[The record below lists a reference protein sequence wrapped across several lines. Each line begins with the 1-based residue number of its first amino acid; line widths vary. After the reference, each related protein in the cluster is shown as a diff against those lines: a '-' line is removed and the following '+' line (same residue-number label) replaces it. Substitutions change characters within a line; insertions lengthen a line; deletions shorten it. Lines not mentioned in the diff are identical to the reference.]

1 MTFLNDFTE
10 YKAEGKCIAVLGKFD
25 GVHKGHASLFEYA
38 RNCRGDRRIIAF
50 TFAVREDTKVLTDS
64 NERLELLEKCDV
76 DVVIEQHMY
85 PEFSAMSPYDFL
97 SEVLIKRFNTELI
110 VCGENFGFGRN
121 RSGNVDFIK
130 ENADKLGYRVA
141 VLPSLAYEGVNI
153 SSTVIRQ
160 KLSVGD
166 IEAVNAMLGYRFK
179 VSGTVV
185 EGNRLGRKYNFPTA
199 NIYAPDAKLLPPNGV
214 YATVVTINKRSYY
227 GVTNVGVKPSVSDRK
242 KVNIETYILGL
253 DEDIYGE
260 NIQVEFCRFFRPE
273 RKFDGVDDLFKQI
286 ATDTQNIKEYFK
298 ENVLE
303 GDGCATGA

>member
-10 YKAEGKCIAVLGKFD
+10 YKAEGKSIAVLGKFD

-38 RNCRGDRRIIAF
+38 RDCRGDRHIIAF

-76 DVVIEQHMY
+76 DVVIEQQMY
-85 PEFSAMSPYDFL
+85 PEFSEMSPYDFL
-97 SEVLIKRFNTELI
+97 SEVLINRFNTELI

-199 NIYAPDAKLLPPNGV
+199 NIYAPNAKLLPPNGV
-214 YATVVTINKRSYY
+214 YATVVTLNKRSYY

-242 KVNIETYILGL
+242 RVNIETYILGL

-260 NIQVEFCRFFRPE
+260 NIQVEFCKFFRPE